1 MAASEK
7 KAPADFRGRLRL
19 ATRDAH
25 LRLEDAVDF
34 DGRITSIET
43 YRGFLEDFYRLVRP
57 LETMLG
63 GLEPAMLPIDYSSRR
78 KLAWIEADLKD
89 LGHTD
94 ETLARLSEYS
104 GIPALAPPLEVLG
117 VLYVLEGSSLGRQM
131 MLGKLGPRLG
141 VRPDWGGHFFNG
153 YGKKTGEMW
162 RAFVAVLNEAA
173 RSPDAAQVIEDAAL
187 ASFAAF
193 EACLAGSRLKSETRP
208 AQPALRCPVA
218 HDRGTST

>member
-1 MAASEK
+1 MAEFEK

-19 ATRDAH
+19 ATREAH

-34 DGRITSIET
+34 DGRITSLKA

-57 LETMLG
+57 LEAMLG
-63 GLEPAMLPIDYSSRR
+63 ALDLNMLPIDYLSRG

-89 LGHTD
+89 LGHSD
-94 ETLARLSEYS
+94 ETLAQLPEFS
-104 GIPALAPPLEVLG
+104 IPQFATSLEVFG

-131 MLGKLGPRLG
+131 MLGKLGERLG
-141 VRPDWGGHFFNG
+141 VSPDWGGHFFNG

-162 RAFVAVLNEAA
+162 RAFVAVLNEAGG
-173 RSPDAAQVIEDAAL
+173 SPEAGEVIKKAAL

-193 EACLAGSRLKSETRP
+193 EACLAASRQRSETRP
-208 AQPALRCPVA
+208 AQPGLRCPVS
-218 HDRGTST
+218 RSREV